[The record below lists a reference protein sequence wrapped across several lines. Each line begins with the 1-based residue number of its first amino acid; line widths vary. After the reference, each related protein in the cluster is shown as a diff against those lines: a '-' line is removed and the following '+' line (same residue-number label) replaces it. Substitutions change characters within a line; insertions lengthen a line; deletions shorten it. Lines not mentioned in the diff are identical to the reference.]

1 MTKLCH
7 KRDLLNVRAVC
18 RNFNEICEPIIYRF
32 LVQEILT
39 RRHFHLHRAVS
50 SRRMNS
56 ILRLIEDGAP
66 VTQKMKR
73 GRLRYTLHREMVMLL
88 VLRL

>member
-1 MTKLCH
+1 MTKLGH
-7 KRDLLNVRAVC
+7 KRDLLNVRTVC

-32 LVQEILT
+32 LIQEILT

-66 VTQKMKR
+66 VTQKNEE
-73 GRLRYTLHREMVMLL
+73 GETPLRQNS
-88 VLRL
+88 